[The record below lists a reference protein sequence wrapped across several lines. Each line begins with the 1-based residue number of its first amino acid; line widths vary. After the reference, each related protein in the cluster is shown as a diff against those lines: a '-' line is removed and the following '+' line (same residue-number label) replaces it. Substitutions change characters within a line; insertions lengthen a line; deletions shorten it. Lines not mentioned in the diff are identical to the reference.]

1 LFRSKGASSRRRI
14 LEMLD
19 RMTERDWDLTVPFD
33 DGTIDPELANAM
45 NRFMSRLRTEI
56 ARTARS
62 AITVSSTAPH
72 LVDLAGETQRD
83 SGQLS
88 DSSSSIASAAEQM
101 ATTLEREL
109 AQNTNEIAEFS
120 AGVTRAVTDC
130 DGYGDSVQTHVLDVD
145 ARVSA
150 LADEIDALNQHAVK
164 IGEIINVIDNI
175 AQQTNLLALNAAI
188 EAARAGEH
196 GRGFAVV
203 ADEVRGL
210 AYQTADATK
219 GVQEIVEQ
227 VQSGINGAVA
237 GVAEVREHVAR
248 SRDQVSATRTR
259 LKEAREGMDQLDE
272 RIRGISAATEEMG
285 YAAQSV
291 SSNVQETAG
300 IAQGMA
306 DKAAAVSTAG
316 EQLHHLADD
325 LLTAIG
331 VFRLDGH
338 RDARLATEGLAT
350 DSGIVSLERRAA
362 ESAMRAALGRHPF
375 FELLYLTDARG
386 LQISDNVAAD
396 GFTASYGNSGYG
408 QDWSSREWFRRASED
423 NETYVTP
430 VYRSAA
436 TGQFCFTVAAPVR
449 RRDGRLAGVLG
460 ADVQLGAVL

>member
-1 LFRSKGASSRRRI
+1 MMSSARLFRSKGASSRRRI

-196 GRGFAVV
+196 GKGFAVV
-203 ADEVRGL
+203 ASEVKKL
-210 AYQTADATK
+210 AQRSREAAAEINQRSTSSVEVAEMAGHLLQEIVPGIRKTAEL
-219 GVQEIVEQ
+219 VQEITAAASEQ
-227 VQSGINGAVA
+227 NTG
-237 GVAEVREHVAR
+237 
-248 SRDQVSATRTR
+248 
-259 LKEAREGMDQLDE
+259 
-272 RIRGISAATEEMG
+272 
-285 YAAQSV
+285 AAQV
-291 SSNVQETAG
+291 N
-300 IAQGMA
+300 
-306 DKAAAVSTAG
+306 KAAQEIDRVIQQNASTAEELASTAEELAAQAETLNQHMAFFSVDGAGGNGG
-316 EQLHHLADD
+316 EWSGVTRARASRPG
-325 LLTAIG
+325 AIAPMAGSGARPSLPNAPSPWPAAGNG
-331 VFRLDGH
+331 VPHGMH
-338 RDARLATEGLAT
+338 TEDEG
-350 DSGIVSLERRAA
+350 
-362 ESAMRAALGRHPF
+362 
-375 FELLYLTDARG
+375 
-386 LQISDNVAAD
+386 
-396 GFTASYGNSGYG
+396 
-408 QDWSSREWFRRASED
+408 FRR
-423 NETYVTP
+423 
-430 VYRSAA
+430 
-436 TGQFCFTVAAPVR
+436 F
-449 RRDGRLAGVLG
+449 
-460 ADVQLGAVL
+460 